1 LDQFVIVRVGGGER
15 RDCPPE
21 KVLDVRY
28 PYRGRR
34 GGRLRR
40 QSYIFL
46 RLGWVVMAVFKA
58 GMDDARE
65 AQKKPKT
72 SGRDRYTVFKVGSSP
87 LRVTGKLF

>member
-1 LDQFVIVRVGGGER
+1 
-15 RDCPPE
+15 
-21 KVLDVRY
+21 
-28 PYRGRR
+28 
-34 GGRLRR
+34 
-40 QSYIFL
+40 
-46 RLGWVVMAVFKA
+46 MAVFKA